1 MRNWGRIWGGVMPSS
16 SEMMFEEHRR
26 SQRDNIRIMSSKQA
40 TSPFTTTPDGG
51 EDGVNQERMSW
62 EKEENLESLAAPQLH
77 LIHNKPPP
85 EELPPISSSVPPE
98 SDWDSLLSAQQRME
112 SDSNKVCSLYSFRN
126 NSTSPLKPDEG
137 GRERGDLL
145 SSSAFGTPERRKGS
159 LADVVDTLKQ
169 KKLEEMTKTEQDESS
184 CMEKLLSK
192 DWKEKMDRLNTGE
205 LFGEIKGTPESL
217 AEKERQLSTMI
228 TQLISLREQLLAAH
242 DEQKKLAASQMEK
255 QRQQME
261 LARQQQ
267 EQIARQQQ
275 QLLQQQH
282 KINLLQQQI
291 QQVQGHMPPLMI
303 PIFPHDQRTLAA
315 AAAAQQGFLFPPSM
329 SYKPGD
335 NYPVQFIPSTMAA
348 AAASGLNP
356 LQLQQLYA
364 AQLAS
369 MQVSP
374 GAKMPPL
381 PQPPNSGG
389 PISPSGLKNE
399 KRASTP
405 LTQIKEEGT
414 QPLNLSARPKTAE
427 PVKSPTSPTQSLF
440 PGSKSSPNSLSKG
453 GGIPSPLGGL
463 GRGSSLDILS
473 SLNSTALF
481 GDQDAVMKAI
491 QEARKMRE
499 QIQREQLQHH
509 QQGMEAKLS
518 ALTGMSLNNCRA
530 DKERSHYESL
540 GHHLGKLGEDG
551 KIGHRVID
559 LTRPEDFEGGASSAE
574 ARVYREPRGRNNNEP
589 HIKRPM
595 NAFMVW
601 AKDERRK
608 ILQAFP
614 DMHNSNISKILG
626 SRWKSMTNQEKQPYY
641 EEQARL
647 SKIHLEKYPN
657 YKYKPRPKRTCI
669 IDGKK
674 LRIGEY
680 KQMMR
685 SRRQEMRQFFTVGQQ
700 PQTQI
705 PITTSAGVVYPG
717 AITMATTTPSPHMT
731 SDCSSASA
739 SPEPTIP
746 VIQSTFNMKM
756 EPGTMMPNDPVN
768 GEDEMD
774 MYDDF
779 EDEPKSDYS
788 SENDTQEPVSAN

>member
-1 MRNWGRIWGGVMPSS
+1 M
-16 SEMMFEEHRR
+16 
-26 SQRDNIRIMSSKQA
+26 D
-40 TSPFTTTPDGG
+40 
-51 EDGVNQERMSW
+51 
-62 EKEENLESLAAPQLH
+62 
-77 LIHNKPPP
+77 
-85 EELPPISSSVPPE
+85 
-98 SDWDSLLSAQQRME
+98 
-112 SDSNKVCSLYSFRN
+112 
-126 NSTSPLKPDEG
+126 
-137 GRERGDLL
+137 
-145 SSSAFGTPERRKGS
+145 
-159 LADVVDTLKQ
+159 
-169 KKLEEMTKTEQDESS
+169 
-184 CMEKLLSK
+184 KLLSK
-192 DWKEKMDRLNTGE
+192 DWKEKMERLNTDD
-205 LFGEIKGTPESL
+205 LLGEIKGTPESL

-242 DEQKKLAASQMEK
+242 DDQKKLAASQMEK
-255 QRQQME
+255 QCQQME

-291 QQVQGHMPPLMI
+291 QQVQSHMPPLMI

-315 AAAAQQGFLFPPSM
+315 AAAAQQGFLFPPGM

-381 PQPPNSGG
+381 PHPPNSAG

-405 LTQIKEEGT
+405 LTQVKEEGT

-427 PVKSPTSPTQSLF
+427 SIKSSTSPTQSFF
-440 PGSKSSPNSLSKG
+440 PGNKSSPNSLSKS
-453 GGIPSPLGGL
+453 GGIPSPIGGI

-509 QQGMEAKLS
+509 QQGIEAKLS
-518 ALTGMSLNNCRA
+518 ALTSMGLNNCRS
-530 DKERSHYESL
+530 DKERSHYNNL
-540 GHHLGKLGEDG
+540 GHHLSKLGEDG

-559 LTRPEDFEGGASSAE
+559 LTRPEDFEGCKELNGSADKPHQYYCWPTGGASTAD
-574 ARVYREPRGRNNNEP
+574 ARVYREPRGRNSNEP

-756 EPGTMMPNDPVN
+756 EPGTMVSNAPVN

-774 MYDDF
+774 MYEDF

>member
-1 MRNWGRIWGGVMPSS
+1 MLNMEGFLRSS
-16 SEMMFEEHRR
+16 FLL
-26 SQRDNIRIMSSKQA
+26 RIMSSKQA
-40 TSPFTTTPDGG
+40 TSPFTSTPDGG
-51 EDGVNQERMSW
+51 EDGVNQERMPW
-62 EKEENLESLAAPQLH
+62 EKEENSESLVAPQLPLH
-77 LIHNKPPP
+77 NLLHNKPPL
-85 EELPPISSSVPPE
+85 EELQPISSSVPPE
-98 SDWDSLLSAQQRME
+98 SDWDSLMSAQQRME

-126 NSTSPLKPDEG
+126 NSTSPHKPEEG
-137 GRERGDLL
+137 ARERGDLL

-192 DWKEKMDRLNTGE
+192 DWKEKMERLNTGE
-205 LFGEIKGTPESL
+205 LLGEIKESL

-315 AAAAQQGFLFPPSM
+315 AAAAQQGFLFPPGM

-381 PQPPNSGG
+381 PQPPNSAGQ
-389 PISPSGLKNE
+389 ISPSGLKNE
-399 KRASTP
+399 KRSSTP
-405 LTQIKEEGT
+405 LAQVKEEGT

-427 PVKSPTSPTQSLF
+427 PIKSPTSPTQSLF
-440 PGSKSSPNSLSKG
+440 PGSKSSPNSLSKSG
-453 GGIPSPLGGL
+453 DIPSPIGGL

-509 QQGMEAKLS
+509 QQGMEVKLS
-518 ALTGMSLNNCRA
+518 ALTSMGLNNCRTE
-530 DKERSHYESL
+530 KERSHYDNL
-540 GHHLGKLGEDG
+540 GHHLSKLGEDG

-559 LTRPEDFEGGASSAE
+559 LTRPEDFEGGASTTE
-574 ARVYREPRGRNNNEP
+574 ARVYREPRGRNSNEP

-674 LRIGEY
+674 LRISEY

-756 EPGTMMPNDPVN
+756 EPGTMVPSDAVN

-774 MYDDF
+774 MYEDF

-788 SENDTQEPVSAN
+788 SENDTHEPVSAN

>member
-1 MRNWGRIWGGVMPSS
+1 
-16 SEMMFEEHRR
+16 
-26 SQRDNIRIMSSKQA
+26 
-40 TSPFTTTPDGG
+40 
-51 EDGVNQERMSW
+51 
-62 EKEENLESLAAPQLH
+62 
-77 LIHNKPPP
+77 
-85 EELPPISSSVPPE
+85 
-98 SDWDSLLSAQQRME
+98 
-112 SDSNKVCSLYSFRN
+112 
-126 NSTSPLKPDEG
+126 
-137 GRERGDLL
+137 
-145 SSSAFGTPERRKGS
+145 
-159 LADVVDTLKQ
+159 
-169 KKLEEMTKTEQDESS
+169 
-184 CMEKLLSK
+184 
-192 DWKEKMDRLNTGE
+192 
-205 LFGEIKGTPESL
+205 
-217 AEKERQLSTMI
+217 
-228 TQLISLREQLLAAH
+228 
-242 DEQKKLAASQMEK
+242 
-255 QRQQME
+255 
-261 LARQQQ
+261 
-267 EQIARQQQ
+267 
-275 QLLQQQH
+275 
-282 KINLLQQQI
+282 
-291 QQVQGHMPPLMI
+291 MPPLMI

-315 AAAAQQGFLFPPSM
+315 AAAAQQGFLFPPGM

-381 PQPPNSGG
+381 PQPPNSTG

-405 LTQIKEEGT
+405 LAQVKEEGT

-427 PVKSPTSPTQSLF
+427 PVRSPTSPTQSLF
-440 PGSKSSPNSLSKG
+440 PGNKSSPNSLSKSR
-453 GGIPSPLGGL
+453 GIPSPIGGM

-518 ALTGMSLNNCRA
+518 ALTSMGLNNCRA
-530 DKERSHYESL
+530 DKERSHYENL

-559 LTRPEDFEGGASSAE
+559 LTRPEDFEEHCHISNAACCLTTVRNEVSGVGGHGPPVSASGALCQGPPLISSRRAPALWCKELNGSADKPHQYYCWPTGGASTAE
-574 ARVYREPRGRNNNEP
+574 ARVYREPRGRNSNEP

-756 EPGTMMPNDPVN
+756 EPGTMVSNDPVN

-774 MYDDF
+774 MYEDF

-788 SENDTQEPVSAN
+788 SENETQEPVSAN

>member
-1 MRNWGRIWGGVMPSS
+1 PFRSVFPLCAVAGGTLNY
-16 SEMMFEEHRR
+16 
-26 SQRDNIRIMSSKQA
+26 QLK
-40 TSPFTTTPDGG
+40 
-51 EDGVNQERMSW
+51 
-62 EKEENLESLAAPQLH
+62 KKLNLLKL
-77 LIHNKPPP
+77 LC
-85 EELPPISSSVPPE
+85 VP
-98 SDWDSLLSAQQRME
+98 LQE

-126 NSTSPLKPDEG
+126 NSTSPHKPEEG
-137 GRERGDLL
+137 ARERGDLL

-192 DWKEKMDRLNTGE
+192 DWKEKMERLNTGE
-205 LFGEIKGTPESL
+205 LLGEIKGTPESL

-291 QQVQGHMPPLMI
+291 QVQGHMPPLMI

-315 AAAAQQGFLFPPSM
+315 AAAAQQGFLFPPGM

-356 LQLQQLYA
+356 LQLQ
-364 AQLAS
+364 
-369 MQVSP
+369 VCTVTKEFT
-374 GAKMPPL
+374 G
-381 PQPPNSGG
+381 SG
-389 PISPSGLKNE
+389 
-399 KRASTP
+399 
-405 LTQIKEEGT
+405 
-414 QPLNLSARPKTAE
+414 
-427 PVKSPTSPTQSLF
+427 
-440 PGSKSSPNSLSKG
+440 
-453 GGIPSPLGGL
+453 PSPQH
-463 GRGSSLDILS
+463 RVSKPAVYILS

-518 ALTGMSLNNCRA
+518 ALTSMGLNNCRA
-530 DKERSHYESL
+530 DKERSHYENL

-559 LTRPEDFEGGASSAE
+559 LTRPEDFEGGASTAE
-574 ARVYREPRGRNNNEP
+574 ARVYREPRGRNSNEP

-705 PITTSAGVVYPG
+705 PISTSAGVVYPG

-756 EPGTMMPNDPVN
+756 EPGTMVSNDPVN

-774 MYDDF
+774 MYEDF

-788 SENDTQEPVSAN
+788 SENETQEPVSAN